1 MALNP
6 ATGDWLLVDP
16 DGKDLFLEA
25 AAGKSQQELSRQ
37 FPSVSPKDIVNL
49 LHALKG
55 MDFRSVKD
63 SGPAHFCN
71 DCHQGQFPVL
81 AVLNLTEDCNLK
93 CTYCYVGAGE
103 GQKIKMK
110 PETAFRIVDEYLA
123 MNENTGREVNIVMHG
138 GEPLLNYDL
147 VQKLTEYAK
156 PYRDRVRLTIQTNAS
171 LLTEERVSFLLEN
184 NVSIGVSLDGP
195 PEIHN
200 PTRPL
205 QSGKG
210 SFDQVMRGI
219 RILQS
224 HGVSVGVISVMTR
237 KLAEQIDHVLD
248 FFLENKIYSLSFSP
262 FLPVGRGM
270 KDDDNFV
277 TPEILFEAYKRLIDR
292 IVQFNSNPDRP
303 FDLHENVLT
312 RMARKIFSNRNEFM
326 CTRAPCGSGR
336 DVLGFGVNGDFYA
349 CDDFINEPTFWI
361 GSLDRG
367 SIKDQLLKTDVVRKL
382 CNRSMADLPRCRNCV
397 WRSLCGGICHSAD
410 FYSGANGVEET
421 AMCGFYKLLIPYLIE
436 TYARIPELPILLGSE
451 DQPVPKRSFFFSLSK
466 EEDPEKQLTGEEFAE
481 LLRFHQIDEQDTV
494 FFCGEEPLVYP
505 RFPELLSVAVKQSG
519 QSVLVTSGL
528 LFAEEAYTRELFQ
541 SGLQFVLISIP
552 EELEERER
560 LCQSLEVYFR
570 IRQETKSE
578 GSRLILLAKAGL
590 VDDSILPV
598 LEKLIDGDRLDI
610 IGKNPQRISTQMIY
624 RWMKKLVDLE
634 KKGIVHFDSAK
645 TVSPKDQKF
654 GITVLTPSE
663 APEKYIWIDAEDFA
677 GRELTEFPAE
687 LLNLTT

>member
-25 AAGKSQQELSRQ
+25 AAGKSQQELNHQ
-37 FPSVSPKDIVNL
+37 FPAVSSKEIFNL
-49 LHALKG
+49 LNALKG

-63 SGPAHFCN
+63 CGPAHFCN

-123 MNENTGREVNIVMHG
+123 MNENTGRDVNIVMHG

-156 PYRDRVRLTIQTNAS
+156 PFRDRVRLTIQTNAS

-200 PTRPL
+200 LTRPL

-224 HGVSVGVISVMTR
+224 HGVTVGVISVMTR

-270 KDDDNFV
+270 NDDDNFV

-292 IVQFNSNPDRP
+292 IIQFNSNPDRP

-336 DVLGFGVNGDFYA
+336 DVLGFGVKGDFYA

-382 CNRSMADLPRCRNCV
+382 CNRSMADLPRCRNCM

-436 TYARIPELPILLGSE
+436 TYARIPELPILLGAE
-451 DQPVPKRSFFFSLSK
+451 DQPVPKRTLFFSLSN
-466 EEDPEKQLTGEEFAE
+466 EEDPEKQLTGEEFDE
-481 LLRFHQIDEQDTV
+481 LLRLHKIDEHDTV
-494 FFCGEEPLVYP
+494 FFCGDEPLAYP
-505 RFPELLSVAVKQSG
+505 GFPELLRAAVKQSG
-519 QSVLVTSGL
+519 KSVLVTNGL
-528 LFAEEAYTRELFQ
+528 RFAEEAYTRELFQ
-541 SGLQFVLISIP
+541 SNLQSVLISIP
-552 EELEERER
+552 EEREERET
-560 LCQSLEVYFR
+560 LCQSLDVYFR
-570 IRQETKSE
+570 IRQETKCD
-578 GSRLILLAKAGL
+578 GSRLILLVKAGS
-590 VDDSILPV
+590 VDDSFLPV

-610 IGKNPQRISTQMIY
+610 IGKNPQSINTAMIT
-624 RWMKKLVDLE
+624 RWMKKLTDLE

-645 TVSPKDQKF
+645 TVAPKDQKF

-663 APEKYIWIDAEDFA
+663 APEMFIWIDAEDYA
-677 GRELTEFPAE
+677 GRELTEFPAK
-687 LLNLTT
+687 LLKLTT